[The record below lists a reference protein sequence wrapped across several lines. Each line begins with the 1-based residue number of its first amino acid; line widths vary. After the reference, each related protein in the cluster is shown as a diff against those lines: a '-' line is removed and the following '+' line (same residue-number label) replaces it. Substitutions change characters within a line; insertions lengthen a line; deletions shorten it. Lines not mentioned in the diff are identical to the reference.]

1 MVKVLKG
8 LVVPIV
14 GVWYHFIAKKK
25 PGVNHRSFCL
35 CIKLDEC
42 DPSVA
47 SLYVRVGEE
56 FVLYTVSCEVIKE
69 ANWMGTNRFHQFCLN
84 RLNNILETGLS
95 LEELQKDCL
104 FNLYFDFATQF
115 RIFRAKNE
123 HNAIDRTYDVMDKK
137 LRSELLTQE
146 EKDSLALIHKQL
158 LRDFKASIEYHLH

>member
-14 GVWYHFIAKKK
+14 
-25 PGVNHRSFCL
+25 
-35 CIKLDEC
+35 
-42 DPSVA
+42 
-47 SLYVRVGEE
+47 
-56 FVLYTVSCEVIKE
+56 E

-84 RLNNILETGLS
+84 KLNSILETGLS